1 MVPATATRVA
11 FFQTLCYTIAS
22 NFVAWGQGALKNQLI
37 GYHTVAQIEY
47 GSFKGEHK
55 SLRSIQIIQISKS
68 ARTIIVYKV
77 VAEHNLLLQNTSPD
91 TCSSAKPPPPS
102 PLEVTTGHPMI
113 SITGQCDGLPLG

>member
-47 GSFKGEHK
+47 EG
-55 SLRSIQIIQISKS
+55 LRERINR
-68 ARTIIVYKV
+68 AVYTDH
-77 VAEHNLLLQNTSPD
+77 AN
-91 TCSSAKPPPPS
+91 
-102 PLEVTTGHPMI
+102 
-113 SITGQCDGLPLG
+113 